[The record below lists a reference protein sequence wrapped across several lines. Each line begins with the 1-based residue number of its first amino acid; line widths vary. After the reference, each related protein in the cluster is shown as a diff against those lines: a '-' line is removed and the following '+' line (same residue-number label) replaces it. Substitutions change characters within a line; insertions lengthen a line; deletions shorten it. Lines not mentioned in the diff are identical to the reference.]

1 MKSSPLKQVF
11 FIFSEESDTKEDGCE
26 DTKSVKSNDENKK

>member
-1 MKSSPLKQVF
+1 MLF
-11 FIFSEESDTKEDGCE
+11 FFSEENDTKEDVCE